1 MPFFVGRLTP
11 LATDRVR
18 KTLEMSHIFIGAAGL
33 TQPQIDAVP
42 LHGTVLRVLWRRML
56 ACLSGGHA

>member
-18 KTLEMSHIFIGAAGL
+18 KSLDMSHISIGAAGL

-42 LHGTVLRVLWRRML
+42 LNGAVLRWLWRRLM
-56 ACLSGGHA
+56 ARLSGMRA

>member
-18 KTLEMSHIFIGAAGL
+18 KSLDMSHISIGAAGL
-33 TQPQIDAVP
+33 TQTQIDAVP
-42 LHGTVLRVLWRRML
+42 LQGAVLPVLWKWIWARLLGAR
-56 ACLSGGHA
+56 A